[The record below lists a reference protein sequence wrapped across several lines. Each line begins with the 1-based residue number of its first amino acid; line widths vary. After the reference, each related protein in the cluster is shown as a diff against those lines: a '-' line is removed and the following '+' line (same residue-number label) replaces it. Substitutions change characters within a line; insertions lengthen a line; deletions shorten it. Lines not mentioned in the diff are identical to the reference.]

1 MSPIAKPPASWGS
14 PILETTQ
21 TEAPIS
27 SKPTG
32 PKDFTQSNVIPP
44 TTNPP
49 SSKPTMYTLS
59 PDEVQHRFSTPNNY
73 CATSV
78 SEIMSSCSF
87 TLQTCNPGDLMLCPS
102 GTMCFAGLHCPNPN
116 ETEAP
121 SVSPTK
127 KETLEPTSQ
136 PVHRLTLGPTSEPPV
151 VIITRSPTI
160 KPTKEIENLL
170 TSTEPMTT
178 ESPSSLSPTPPPTNQ
193 PTPRMTPQPII
204 TTNEPTVH
212 NDLDMSSTYWCGTD
226 RMNAGLTCHKRCRID
241 SECDEGET
249 CYGYTSCEGAEAP
262 LSPSTAVD
270 MIKDMIKQPTNP
282 PSKQPVQTQTP
293 PPIEETDDAY
303 TLECSQL
310 CLQAIS
316 TFDCQYLPPTEL
328 SPCTGPDSS
337 SVKVGD
343 LCIGT
348 GECDTD
354 MGLNNCAN
362 DHDIY
367 FKLQPYKCFEHG
379 FVFGYGVLPPPDD
392 NKKTNEEV
400 VETDEEVASDNDL
413 GNPLSFISLTQNSS
427 LRDEETAID
436 ESSDYDSISWPSDD
450 DESDPFKDLTDDEVE
465 RLKDLLQD
473 NNNDQQQQQQQGGFS
488 YQNDQGMGSWWMLR
502 ENHASRRGDTGSW
515 KIFIIASS
523 LLGAVSSCMI

>member
-14 PILETTQ
+14 TAT

-32 PKDFTQSNVIPP
+32 PKDYTQSNVIPP
-44 TTNPP
+44 TTTPP

-59 PDEVQHRFSTPNNY
+59 PDEIQHRFSTPNNY
-73 CATSV
+73 CATSI

-87 TLQTCNPGDLMLCPS
+87 TLQTCNPGDLMLCPT
-102 GTMCFAGLHCPNPN
+102 GTMCFAGLHCPDPN

-127 KETLEPTSQ
+127 LETLAPTSQ
-136 PVHRLTLGPTSEPPV
+136 PVHRLTLKPTSEPPV
-151 VIITRSPTI
+151 VVITRSPTI
-160 KPTKEIENLL
+160 SPTKEVKNLL

-178 ESPSSLSPTPPPTNQ
+178 KAPSSLSPTPPPTNQ
-193 PTPRMTPQPII
+193 PSPRMTPQPIK

-212 NDLDMSSTYWCGTD
+212 DLDMSSTYWCGSD
-226 RMNAGLTCHKRCRID
+226 RMNAGLTCHKRCRVD

-249 CYGYTSCEGAEAP
+249 CYGYTSCEGVEAP

-282 PSKQPVQTQTP
+282 PSRQPVQTPTP
-293 PPIEETDDAY
+293 PPIAQSLDAY
-303 TLECSQL
+303 TVECSQL

-328 SPCTGPDSS
+328 SPCTGPTST

-362 DHDIY
+362 GHDIY

-392 NKKTNEEV
+392 NKTNEEV
-400 VETDEEVASDNDL
+400 KTEEEAASDIDL
-413 GNPLSFISLTQNSS
+413 GNPLSFISLTQDSS
-427 LRDEETAID
+427 LQDEEATTID
-436 ESSDYDSISWPSDD
+436 ESSDYDSISWSTGNEP
-450 DESDPFKDLTDDEVE
+450 DPFNDFSDDEVE
-465 RLKDLLQD
+465 RLKGLLQD
-473 NNNDQQQQQQQGGFS
+473 GNDDQQQQQQGGFS
-488 YQNDQGMGSWWMLR
+488 YQNDQGMESWWMLR
-502 ENHASRRGDTGSW
+502 ENHASRSASSGSW
-515 KIFIIASS
+515 KLFVIASS
-523 LLGAVSSCMI
+523 LMGVVFSSCMI